1 MCKCTVAYTEN
12 TQVQY
17 KSFKFLIKGKV
28 HPKMQIHYILNPK
41 PIERSAK
48 FGSQQNIF
56 GASQNSTAA
65 LSLTTAVDGDLKACD
80 SPPVYLEQKKTLG

>member
-48 FGSQQNIF
+48 FGSQQHIF
-56 GASQNSTAA
+56 GASQKSTAA